1 LTAPRQAFTMHGR
14 GAAALALM
22 LLVVTVVLLASAPP
36 ADAKSWR
43 IDAMDVT
50 LDVQDSGDVRV
61 SEDVTFTFEGSFS
74 YVARVI
80 PTDALEGIE
89 DVQVLQ
95 DEKPL
100 PRGTEPGSY
109 DVFTEGDDLVVQL
122 AFNLADTSKTWTIRY
137 LAKAAVAYYDEADE
151 LVWHVFDADTP
162 VPIDQV
168 RVSVRLPGTVPTKDI
183 DWAVDTGLNV
193 QSTVSGPAPS
203 SVIFEAKDIFP
214 YTKYWIAV
222 GFPKG
227 VVQFTWTARRLAAA
241 VVPKAGFLL
250 PIGAFLWMLLVWFR
264 RGRDDPAAVY
274 AKYATEPPSDLSP
287 AAAGA
292 LLDERVDSRE
302 FFATL
307 ADLARRGYVELPQS
321 RTDRSTWQV
330 RKLRPIE
337 NLKGLDAFVAGR
349 LFAGGDDR
357 VKSPMLQ
364 NRLAEIN
371 AEFDDAVFGD
381 VLQRGFFVADPQTA
395 RRYWKGRAATLGFVL
410 FVLTVMLA
418 IAGVGGWAYVAL
430 GSVLSVAVVFG
441 FARVM
446 PQRTRAGA
454 QEQRRWEAF
463 RNYLDDLAGFQ
474 DLAVAQQ
481 TFESYLPYAIAF
493 GVEKRWVLRFQE
505 LLVSV
510 PSWLGPVVGPK
521 AYQTPDLAEARGGT
535 TSPAPG
541 AQTEATQS
549 TGGVP
554 GGGAGLGDLAS
565 SLSRVSLSS
574 VSDGLFAGFD
584 KLSNALMSAPSST
597 GSGHGAFGSSHVT
610 GGGSR
615 RGSSGG
621 SSRSSFSGSR
631 SSSGGGSGSSS
642 GGGGGGGFRAG

>member
-1 LTAPRQAFTMHGR
+1 MVGR
-14 GAAALALM
+14 TPHTRRYRSAHQRRVLAALAAM
-22 LLVVTVVLLASAPP
+22 LLVAAVTLLAWAPSAE
-36 ADAKSWR
+36 AKTWR
-43 IDAMDVT
+43 INAMDVT
-50 LDVQDSGDVRV
+50 LDVQESGDVLV
-61 SEDVTFTFEGSFS
+61 SEDVTFAFEGPFS

-95 DEKPL
+95 DGKPL

-122 AFNLADTSKTWTIRY
+122 AFNLADTSETWTIRY
-137 LAKAAVAYYDEADE
+137 LARAAVAYYDEADE

-162 VPIDQV
+162 VPIDLV
-168 RVSVRLPGTVPTKDI
+168 RVTVRLPGAVPTKDLE
-183 DWAVDTGLNV
+183 WAVDTSLNV

-203 SVIFEAKDIFP
+203 SVVFEAKDLFP

-264 RGRDDPAAVY
+264 RGRDDPAAVF

-287 AAAGA
+287 AAVGA

-302 FFATL
+302 LFATL
-307 ADLARRGYVELPQS
+307 ADLARRGYLELPQS
-321 RTDRSTWQV
+321 QTDRSSWQV
-330 RKLRPIE
+330 RKLRSVE
-337 NLKGLDAFVAGR
+337 GLKGLDEFVADR

-371 AEFDDAVFGD
+371 AQFDDAVFAD
-381 VLQRGFFVADPQTA
+381 VVRRGLMAESPQTA

-418 IAGVGGWAYVAL
+418 IAGVGGWGYVAL

-446 PQRTRAGA
+446 PQRTREGA

-474 DLAVAQQ
+474 DLAVAQE
-481 TFESYLPYAIAF
+481 TFERYLPYAIAL
-493 GVEKRWVLRFQE
+493 GVEKRWVLRFHG

-510 PSWLGPVVGPK
+510 PHWLAPVVGPN
-521 AYQTPDLAEARGGT
+521 AYQTQDLQQTKEDA
-535 TSPAPG
+535 PAPTPTG
-541 AQTEATQS
+541 RTDATQATS
-549 TGGVP
+549 GVV
-554 GGGAGLGDLAS
+554 GGGAGLERPHLESIDGQPLVGVRRSVRRFRQALHRLDVGSVEHGQRARGVRQLA
-565 SLSRVSLSS
+565 R
-574 VSDGLFAGFD
+574 
-584 KLSNALMSAPSST
+584 
-597 GSGHGAFGSSHVT
+597 H
-610 GGGSR
+610 R
-615 RGSSGG
+615 R
-621 SSRSSFSGSR
+621 REPR
-631 SSSGGGSGSSS
+631 E
-642 GGGGGGGFRAG
+642 

>member
-1 LTAPRQAFTMHGR
+1 MTARGPAFTIHGR
-14 GAAALALM
+14 VFAALAAM
-22 LLVVTVVLLASAPP
+22 LLVAAVALLAWAPS
-36 ADAKSWR
+36 ADAKTWR
-43 IDAMDVT
+43 INAMDVA
-50 LDVQDSGDVRV
+50 LDVQESGDVQV

-95 DEKPL
+95 DGKPL

-109 DVFTEGDDLVVQL
+109 DVFTEGGDLVVQL
-122 AFNLADTSKTWTIRY
+122 AFNLADTSETWTIRY
-137 LAKAAVAYYDEADE
+137 LAKGAVAYYDEADE
-151 LVWHVFDADTP
+151 LAWHVFDADTP
-162 VPIDQV
+162 VPIDLV
-168 RVSVRLPGTVPTKDI
+168 RVSVHLPGAVPTKDLE
-183 DWAVDTGLNV
+183 WAVDTSLNV

-203 SVIFEAKDIFP
+203 TVLFEAKNLFP

-227 VVQFTWTARRLAAA
+227 VVRFTWTAGRLAAA

-250 PIGAFLWMLLVWFR
+250 PIGVFLCMLLVWFR
-264 RGRDDPAAVY
+264 RGRDDPAAVF

-302 FFATL
+302 LFATL
-307 ADLARRGYVELPQS
+307 ADLARRGYLELPQS
-321 RTDRSTWQV
+321 QTDRSSWQV
-330 RKLRPIE
+330 RKLRSIE
-337 NLKGLDAFVAGR
+337 GLMGLDEFVADR
-349 LFAGGDDR
+349 LFAGGDER
-357 VKSPMLQ
+357 VKFPMLQ
-364 NRLAEIN
+364 RRLAEIN
-371 AEFDDAVFGD
+371 MEFDEAVFAD
-381 VLQRGFFVADPQTA
+381 VVQRGLMAESPQAA
-395 RRYWKGRAATLGFVL
+395 RRYWKGRAFTLGFVL

-418 IAGVGGWAYVAL
+418 VAGVAGWGYVAL

-446 PQRTRAGA
+446 PQRTREGA

-474 DLAVAQQ
+474 DLAVAQE
-481 TFESYLPYAIAF
+481 TFERYLPYAIAF
-493 GVEKRWVLRFQE
+493 GVEKRWVLRFHE

-510 PSWLGPVVGPK
+510 PDWLEPVIGPN
-521 AYQTPDLAEARGGT
+521 ARRTPDLQQTEDDTPAPSRAAQTDATGGT
-535 TSPAPG
+535 A
-541 AQTEATQS
+541 
-549 TGGVP
+549 GVA

-565 SLSRVSLSS
+565 SLSTVSLSS

-584 KLSNALMSAPSST
+584 KLSTVLMSAPSST
-597 GSGHGAFGSSHVT
+597 GSGHGAFGSARVT
-610 GGGSR
+610 GGGSHR
-615 RGSSGG
+615 SSSGS

-631 SSSGGGSGSSS
+631 SSSGGGGGFSS
-642 GGGGGGGFRAG
+642 GGGGGGFRAG